1 VFRAEVL
8 HRCGLHPERTASS
21 LSQPDLHCLWATLSR
36 LMERATVEG
45 RIITVDLPDG
55 VERSVLTPEEGRYVY
70 KQEHCRQCGA
80 DVTTWAL
87 GNRTA
92 YACPVCQPIL

>member
-1 VFRAEVL
+1 
-8 HRCGLHPERTASS
+8 
-21 LSQPDLHCLWATLSR
+21 
-36 LMERATVEG
+36 MERATVEG